1 MEILNVIEKALIA
14 LTGKEDIKPC
24 DYFDMIAGTSTGGY
38 VTSQIVLSSGV
49 SLTQERQYFLRL
61 IAIMLGRLKMSIKEC
76 IAAYDDLAST
86 IFDPIN
92 TIEDGYYD
100 PAVLEKAVKGII
112 SAHLQDENAPMTSP
126 PSDKCKVYEF
136 SCTS

>member
-1 MEILNVIEKALIA
+1 
-14 LTGKEDIKPC
+14 
-24 DYFDMIAGTSTGGY
+24 
-38 VTSQIVLSSGV
+38 
-49 SLTQERQYFLRL
+49 
-61 IAIMLGRLKMSIKEC
+61 MSIKEC

-100 PAVLEKAVKGII
+100 PTVLEKAVKGII

-126 PSDKCKVYEF
+126 PGDKCKVYEF